1 MTTLIEQ
8 IQSLSPEQQMQFAAM
23 LRKQM
28 GQQNM
33 MGFDQNQWAQMMSNP
48 AAREAGAE
56 LAGLASEQAALQMQ
70 AMGRPRAIPN
80 GGLKSPLEAASEGF
94 SAGMGM
100 YQMLN
105 AQRAKADAIR
115 NWPKPDPDGGSYR
128 DGQSQNGPMQDAMSL
143 RNGTPQAVEVTETVF
158 PGMAPSGNR
167 KPIGVEVQ
175 ETVFPGMMP
184 TGNRS
189 PIGNG
194 VSSLNVPVPKPTPMT
209 NSEIGDMIR
218 NGATVD
224 PYTGQV
230 YFR

>member
-1 MTTLIEQ
+1 MQANNFTPEQ
-8 IQSLSPEQQMQFAAM
+8 IKQAVMWLRNQQAQP
-23 LRKQM
+23 
-28 GQQNM
+28 GM
-33 MGFDQNQWAQMMSNP
+33 MGFDQNRWAQMMSNP
-48 AAREAGAE
+48 VAREAGAE
-56 LAGLASEQAALQMQ
+56 LAGLASEQAAMQMQ
-70 AMGRPRAIPN
+70 AMGRPRAIPH
-80 GGLKSPLEAASEGF
+80 GGLKSPFEAAAEGLTR
-94 SAGMGM
+94 GMGV

-143 RNGTPQAVEVTETVF
+143 RNGTPQTVEVEVDTLNIPVPKAPMEDPMTLRYGVPQAVEAT
-158 PGMAPSGNR
+158 
-167 KPIGVEVQ
+167 

-184 TGNRS
+184 TGSRA

-194 VSSLNVPVPKPTPMT
+194 VSPMT
-209 NSEIGDMIR
+209 NSEVGDMIR
-218 NGATVD
+218 RGATVD

>member
-1 MTTLIEQ
+1 MEDFIEQ

-23 LRKQM
+23 LRKQQAQP
-28 GQQNM
+28 GM
-33 MGFDQNQWAQMMSNP
+33 MGFDQNRWVQMMSNP
-48 AAREAGAE
+48 VAREAGAE
-56 LAGLASEQAALQMQ
+56 LAGLASEQAAMQMQ
-70 AMGRPRAIPN
+70 AMGRPRAVPH
-80 GGLKSPLEAASEGF
+80 GGLKSPFEAAAEGLTR
-94 SAGMGM
+94 GMGV

>member
-1 MTTLIEQ
+1 MNEMNLT
-8 IQSLSPEQQMQFAAM
+8 PEELQQLQQLAMM
-23 LRKQM
+23 LRKQG
-28 GQQNM
+28 GQTGM
-33 MGFDQNQWAQMMSNP
+33 MGFDQNRWAQMMSNP
-48 AAREAGAE
+48 VAREAGAE

-70 AMGRPRAIPN
+70 AMGKPRAIPH

-128 DGQSQNGPMQDAMSL
+128 DGQSQKGPMQDPISL
-143 RNGTPQAVEVTETVF
+143 RNGTPQAVEVEVDTLNIPV
-158 PGMAPSGNR
+158 PKAPMQDPMTLR
-167 KPIGVEVQ
+167 YGVPQAVEAT

-184 TGNRS
+184 TGSRA

-194 VSSLNVPVPKPTPMT
+194 VSPMT
-209 NSEIGDMIR
+209 NSEVGDMIR
-218 NGATVD
+218 RGATVD